1 MSMTTDDIK
10 EIKSN
15 LSKML
20 HNQNIMIAHLL
31 CLSKQ
36 AQSPSSSSS
45 PGNTIVT
52 TQGLAKFAPAFQH
65 YIACMSKFMFRGD
78 YDSLQK
84 QLQSNQKATKPST
97 STTLTTLT
105 PVPIKR
111 KAELPLEEIGNTGGL
126 KHRRGRPRKPEDGGN

>member
-65 YIACMSKFMFRGD
+65 YIA
-78 YDSLQK
+78 LQK